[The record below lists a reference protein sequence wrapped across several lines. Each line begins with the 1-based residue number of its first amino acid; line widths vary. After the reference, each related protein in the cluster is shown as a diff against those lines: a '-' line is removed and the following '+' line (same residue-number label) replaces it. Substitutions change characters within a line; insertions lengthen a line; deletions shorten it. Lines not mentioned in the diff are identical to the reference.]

1 MSAAR
6 RPMLN
11 FRMDFLLLLPHGH
24 RVVLEVDG
32 ATHYSTGDRPD
43 PAVYARGA
51 RADRELKLARYEVF
65 RFGTTE
71 LQHPRSAE
79 PMLRQFFAD
88 LFRQFDVTP
97 REA

>member
-1 MSAAR
+1 
-6 RPMLN
+6 MLG

-32 ATHYSTGDRPD
+32 KTHYATGDRADPD
-43 PAVYARGA
+43 VYAKGT

-65 RFGTTE
+65 RFGAAE
-71 LQHPRSAE
+71 LQNTAKAE
-79 PMLRQFFAD
+79 PMLRQFFTD

-97 REA
+97 QQA